1 MEKIVVEGGH
11 SLKGDVLI
19 SGAKNAV
26 LPILAACLLTSADC
40 ILEDVPWLADVETI
54 CLLLKSLGG
63 KITRAG
69 KQVVVNCAG
78 AQSTEAPYEYVRQM
92 RASFLVAGPLL
103 ARSGRAKVALP
114 GGCAI
119 GARPLDLHLKGFV
132 SLGARVELGQGVIEM
147 EAPSLKGAEIYLDFP
162 SVGATENLVMA
173 ASLAQGITV
182 IENAALE
189 PEIVDLANFLNAL
202 GARITG
208 AGTRTIRIEGVK
220 ELRGACHQVIPDRI
234 EAGTFMIAAVATGG
248 EVLVK
253 NVITSHLRPLVAKLA
268 EIGAEVR
275 EVESNL
281 LWVKGNYPLKAVDV
295 KTLPYPGF
303 PTDLQPQMIALL
315 ARAEGTSIVTETV
328 FENRFLHVYE
338 LRRLGARIYLEG
350 HSAVIEG
357 VPRLGG
363 APVKAT
369 DLRAGAALVI
379 AGLMAEGET
388 EISCAHHLDRGYENL
403 KRKLQGLGAKIKRI
417 PASSSLDGY

>member
-253 NVITSHLRPLVAKLA
+253 NVITSHLRPLVAKLT

-379 AGLMAEGET
+379 AGLMAEGEI
-388 EISCAHHLDRGYENL
+388 EISCVHHLDRGYENL
-403 KRKLQGLGAKIKRI
+403 EGKLQGLGAKIKRI
-417 PASSSLDGY
+417 PASSPLDGY